1 MTVVRELTAR
11 LKGVQLPVQLEDLV
25 ADARNQ
31 LAAIAC
37 DHDFGDVP
45 VEQEARYGSIGHEI
59 LATARERK
67 VDLIV
72 MASHRPE
79 MIDYLIGSNAAHVAL
94 HAPCS
99 VMVLRKFV

>member
-1 MTVVRELTAR
+1 M
-11 LKGVQLPVQLEDLV
+11 V
-25 ADARNQ
+25 ADARSQ

-45 VEQEARYGSIGHEI
+45 VDEEVRYGSIGHEI
-59 LATARERK
+59 LATARERN

-79 MIDYLIGSNAAHVAL
+79 MIDYVIGANAAHVTL
-94 HAPCS
+94 HASCS
-99 VMVLRKFV
+99 VMVLRKFS